1 MASSRSPSD
10 ASLDTL
16 AVIVDPSV
24 DSIRDATST
33 GWTRREVLG
42 ALAAGTACGF
52 ASPVLAALPSPSS
65 NGLLLRDVLLVD
77 GTGKPG
83 RRTDVLVRGDRID
96 HVGRVSA
103 GEARGLRSVDGGG
116 RILAPG
122 FIDLH
127 THGDPLTKAYT
138 QFLAM
143 GVTTVL
149 LGQDGGSP
157 SLEGASRAAGSL
169 PAWMDAVTRATPDI
183 NVATLSGHGALR
195 RRAGIDDGTRKPSGA
210 QLEGMQAIL
219 EHDLRAGAF
228 GMSTGLEYVPGR
240 YAETRELASLGPVVA
255 RHDGV
260 AMSHMRNEDADAV
273 RDSIRELVAASGPA
287 RAHVSHLK
295 VVYGKGE
302 AAAVDLLAFLQSLRT
317 DGRRL
322 TADAYPYDAS
332 YTGVGILFPEW
343 ALPPAD
349 YAAVRDAR
357 RDELRAHLQ
366 QRMAQR
372 NGPDALLFGTGPH
385 AGKTLAQVATER
397 GVPFADAL
405 LDIGPGGGQAA
416 HFVMDRALQD
426 RLLLDPHVALGSD
439 GSPGGSHPRSAGTF
453 ARFIEELV
461 VKQQRLPLEEAV
473 RKATSLP
480 ASILGL
486 KDRGTIRAGARA
498 DLVLFDP
505 AKVHA
510 RADYVHPTTPAEG
523 FDLVVVNGEV
533 AFESGEPVARA
544 GRLLRR
550 GS

>member
-1 MASSRSPSD
+1 MASDRFPSD
-10 ASLDTL
+10 ASHDT
-16 AVIVDPSV
+16 P
-24 DSIRDATST
+24 ATAGSGADGAT
-33 GWTRREVLG
+33 RAAPGWTRREVLG

-52 ASPVLAALPSPSS
+52 ALPVLAALPSPSP

-83 RRTDVLVRGDRID
+83 RRTDVLVRGDRIE
-96 HVGRVSA
+96 HIGRVSA
-103 GEARGLRSVDGGG
+103 GEGRGLRSIDGGG
-116 RILAPG
+116 RVLAPG

-157 SLEGASRAAGSL
+157 SLEGASRAADSL
-169 PAWMDAVTRATPDI
+169 PSWMDAVAQTTPDI

-195 RRAGIDDGTRKPSGA
+195 RRAGIDDGTRKPTDA
-210 QLEGMQAIL
+210 QLERMQAIL

-240 YAETRELASLGPVVA
+240 YAETRELASLGPVIA

-260 AMSHMRNEDADAV
+260 AMSHMRNEDAEAV

-295 VVYGKGE
+295 MVYGKGE
-302 AAAVDLLAFLQSLRT
+302 AAAVDLLAFLQALRA
-317 DGRRL
+317 DGQRL
-322 TADAYPYDAS
+322 TADAYPYEAS
-332 YTGVGILFPEW
+332 YTGVAILFPEW

-366 QRMAQR
+366 QRMQQR
-372 NGPDALLFGTGPH
+372 NGPEALLFGTGPH
-385 AGKTLAQVATER
+385 AGRTLAQVAAER

-486 KDRGTIRAGARA
+486 EDRGTIRVGAIA
-498 DLVLFDP
+498 DFVLFDP

-510 RADYVHPTTPAEG
+510 RADYVHPTTQAEG
-523 FDLVVVNGEV
+523 FDLVVVNGQP
-533 AFESGEPVARA
+533 AFEGSEPVARA

-550 GS
+550 GA